1 MKTSPIFS
9 VLLAA
14 ALMLSN
20 ITCACAMSAAVS
32 EQGKLSQTV
41 DHHAKIDEPAG
52 NMPCAQLH
60 MVSDKPTS
68 SLPDAHLD
76 CDGCDE
82 LKDSC
87 ATPDY
92 TVASTEVSRLI
103 PLTEVDSDSDLD
115 LISSGMDPPWRLR
128 TTPRDLPPNLVLT
141 AFVADT
147 PINRKDQLTE

>member
-1 MKTSPIFS
+1 MKTPPLVS

-20 ITCACAMSAAVS
+20 ITCACAMSATVS
-32 EQGKLSQTV
+32 EKGKLSQTV
-41 DHHAKIDEPAG
+41 NHNAESDETAG
-52 NMPCAQLH
+52 NMPCAHLH

-68 SLPDAHLD
+68 SLPNAHLD
-76 CDGCDE
+76 CDGCDD

-103 PLTEVDSDSDLD
+103 PLTEVDYDNDLD
-115 LISSGMDPPWRLR
+115 LISSGMDPPWRLW
-128 TTPRDLPPNLVLT
+128 TTPLDLPLNFVVT
-141 AFVADT
+141 AFVPDT